1 MNVQSLAIA
10 LCWLWLFCSLAACA
24 ARFEPIE
31 LTALPVSVS
40 QPGVQEIDVEVVLAS
55 AESQVQEIL
64 PDAYLEFFGF
74 SGDCQELLHLHGTI
88 NLGFDQVRRGLARQ
102 QVLSASASVNTV
114 EGTMDLHVAD
124 YSLYY
129 VSTSPLLLQEGLPVR
144 EIALLASENIIRLGV
159 APCDV
164 NLTRSGARDAWLVV
178 CTAPGSG
185 SLGSRKCVFEIDPFT
200 GQVHGAQQWLLN
212 TGD

>member
-1 MNVQSLAIA
+1 MNVKSVAIV
-10 LCWLWLFCSLAACA
+10 LCWLWLVCSLAACTT
-24 ARFEPIE
+24 RFEPSE

-40 QPGVQEIDVEVVLAS
+40 QPGVQEIDVGVVLAS
-55 AESQVQEIL
+55 VESQVQEIL

-74 SGDCQELLHLHGTI
+74 SGDCQELPHLRGTI
-88 NLGFDQVRRGLARQ
+88 NLGFDQVRKGLARR

-114 EGTMDLHVAD
+114 EGTMDLHFAD
-124 YSLYY
+124 HSSYY
-129 VSTSPLLLQEGLPVR
+129 VLTSPLLLQEGLLVR
-144 EIALLASENIIRLGV
+144 EIALLASENIVRLGA

-185 SLGSRKCVFEIDPFT
+185 PLGPRKCVFEMDPLT
-200 GQVHGAQQWLLN
+200 GRVRGAQQ
-212 TGD
+212 